1 VRKKGKKREEKNMKK
16 RERERERERD
26 SSMVSNIQTFRGKE
40 SIKRRRPI
48 QDHIHQA
55 WVIHLC
61 LFHTLA
67 WVHSLPHPWTSLPS
81 DQNKKWQNL
90 QYD

>member
-1 VRKKGKKREEKNMKK
+1 MELFKKKEKKRVRKKGKKREEKNMKK

-55 WVIHLC
+55 
-61 LFHTLA
+61 
-67 WVHSLPHPWTSLPS
+67 
-81 DQNKKWQNL
+81 
-90 QYD
+90 

>member
-1 VRKKGKKREEKNMKK
+1 MELFKKKRKEKSEKKGKKERRKEYEN
-16 RERERERERD
+16 ERERERERD

-55 WVIHLC
+55 
-61 LFHTLA
+61 
-67 WVHSLPHPWTSLPS
+67 
-81 DQNKKWQNL
+81 
-90 QYD
+90 

>member
-1 VRKKGKKREEKNMKK
+1 MKK

-55 WVIHLC
+55 
-61 LFHTLA
+61 
-67 WVHSLPHPWTSLPS
+67 
-81 DQNKKWQNL
+81 
-90 QYD
+90 